1 MKIIFVSKKSSKPK
15 SISLNFFLFCLF
27 AIILLNFILVIY
39 YVDLKKTGSSN
50 KYIGLQDRSLF
61 YGNNAPKHLDVFVNQ
76 IGELHTRILQIDAQ
90 TERLQSAMKRQIIGK
105 QKLPLLKKMK
115 IKNGQ
120 GGPFINEN
128 LNIQDVSK
136 ALDKLLVKIEEREVM
151 YNKME
156 AILLKQS
163 VLKETLPT
171 LYPVNVPYTSSSYGW
186 RQDPLLG
193 IRAFHAGLDFSAAH
207 GEPIRATAGG
217 IVVEASRARKYG
229 KFVRI
234 KHGGGLE
241 TRYAHASKLFV
252 KKGDIIKKED
262 LIALVGNTGRSTGP
276 HLHYEIRLNNR
287 SLDPR
292 QYIRK

>member
-1 MKIIFVSKKSSKPK
+1 MI
-15 SISLNFFLFCLF
+15 
-27 AIILLNFILVIY
+27 IY
-39 YVDLKKTGSSN
+39 YVDLKKIGPSN
-50 KYIGLQDRSLF
+50 QYIGLQDRSLF
-61 YGNNAPKHLDVFVNQ
+61 FGNHAPKHLDVFVNQ

-186 RQDPLLG
+186 RQDPILG

-287 SLDPR
+287 TLDPR